1 MGLQEAMFKYD
12 IDCRVPFNEAII
24 DSNEMGNECPI
35 CYNLIIQPAD
45 IGNPECKHIFCKLC
59 LQEYEF
65 KKSGQEGKTKSC
77 PLCQVPIKQITVKS
91 EKSCQEM
98 RRGIPSI
105 IYQQIMEEHQ
115 SRFLRKQLVDQ
126 HLVQREQKLA
136 NDNGGTG
143 SSRAVQTPAAV

>member
-77 PLCQVPIKQITVKS
+77 PLCQVPIKQI
-91 EKSCQEM
+91 
-98 RRGIPSI
+98 
-105 IYQQIMEEHQ
+105 MEEHQ

-136 NDNGGTG
+136 NDNG
-143 SSRAVQTPAAV
+143 